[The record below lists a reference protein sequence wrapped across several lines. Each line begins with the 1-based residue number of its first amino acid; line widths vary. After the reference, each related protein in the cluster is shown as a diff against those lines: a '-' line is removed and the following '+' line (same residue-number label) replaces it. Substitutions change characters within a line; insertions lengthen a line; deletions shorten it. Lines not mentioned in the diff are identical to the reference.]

1 MNAKMIEL
9 LKSANFGKAENRIEL
24 ANCLRSESR
33 DREAD
38 ALLKADLEDP
48 VRFNEWMGQLRWLV
62 FGGPP
67 LHARQGEA
75 PGAPAAAEW
84 IFRVATDVLNAM
96 DNDVAPYVV
105 EGFAHH
111 LHAWGDTVRAEQVI
125 LAWWRFRKSMEKEQQ
140 LANVRIILEAA

>member
-9 LKSANFGKAENRIEL
+9 IQSANFGKAENRIEL
-24 ANCLRSESR
+24 ANLLRSESR

-38 ALLKADLEDP
+38 ALLNADLQDP
-48 VRFNEWMGQLRWLV
+48 VHFNQWLGQLRWLV

-84 IFRVATDVLNAM
+84 IYRVAADVLNAM
-96 DNDVAPYVV
+96 DDDVAPRVV

-111 LHAWGDTVRAEQVI
+111 LHTWGDTVRAEQVI
-125 LAWWRFRKSMEKEQQ
+125 LAWWRFRKSLGQTEQ